1 MRIWDLPASQLC
13 LPHLLAEH
21 KELHAIW
28 ALLAKGKLDARAKPE
43 TRRWVG
49 ARRALYRRHTQ
60 EVAGLLKLSAAH
72 HSPLDAELAT
82 GRERPLTKLDSL
94 DRQRQRLKQ
103 GGCLCRTSRRSAWF
117 SS

>member
-13 LPHLLAEH
+13 LKHLLAEH

-28 ALLAKGKLDARAKPE
+28 AMLIKGKLGARAHPE

-49 ARRALYRRHTQ
+49 ARRALYRRHAQ
-60 EVAGLLKLSAAH
+60 EVAGFLRLSAAH
-72 HSPLDAELAT
+72 HSPLDVKLAT
-82 GRERPLTKLDSL
+82 GRPQPLTKLDTL

-103 GGCLCRTSRRSAWF
+103 GGCLCRTSRRSGWF
-117 SS
+117 S